1 MFEYITL
8 LEVGTLPRTREHRR
22 PRMIFKSCSVKT
34 LVSLVDLYAIDC
46 AKLKSIRDL
55 EGVEYSTLLRLLS
68 GVSQIAVGVREA
80 TNNQSAIGRPIA
92 AIHHT

>member
-68 GVSQIAVGVREA
+68 GVSQIAVGGERS
-80 TNNQSAIGRPIA
+80 NK
-92 AIHHT
+92 